1 MADTST
7 DVLPAVLV
15 EALVED
21 LVRVP
26 LCVWQEMFNSLLVY
40 DDRADLPR
48 IDVPALLVWGDA
60 DPLVPRS
67 MQDELTRRL
76 SRAELVV
83 YAGTGHTPRWEQPER
98 FAGDVAKF
106 ALDLPH

>member
-1 MADTST
+1 
-7 DVLPAVLV
+7 
-15 EALVED
+15 
-21 LVRVP
+21 
-26 LCVWQEMFNSLLVY
+26 MFNSLLVY

-83 YAGTGHTPRWEQPER
+83 YAGAGHTPRWEQPER